1 MASEA
6 KAEAEHV
13 LLPVPDMTGT
23 PSPSKIP
30 RTSTLRLEQSPAD
43 GTAAGGPDTIL
54 YLAFGSNLCAETFLG
69 RRKISPLS
77 QLNVTCPSLRL
88 TFSIPGLPY
97 MEPCFANTAVRE
109 IPKEPAL
116 PDPRNPAPV
125 IPPPVDDPED
135 APPRWEK
142 GLVGV
147 VYEVTK
153 EDYAKIIATEGGG
166 SGYQEIVVPC
176 LAIPPRIQ
184 VPENPGGIIPKP
196 FLAHTLCMPILP
208 DLPQKPGDGKGA
220 KRTQYSDSEDNS
232 GGGDDDNDDDD
243 GGNKGWWWRFIRR
256 GRQRP
261 DPDYAQPSERY
272 LNLLRTGAAEHELPD
287 EYQAYLAALR
297 PFTTTTWRQKV
308 GKAVMGLMW
317 GPLLMTTFGLGS
329 LIADDKGKVPTWYAG
344 CMTGTFSCIW
354 VSYDWIL
361 KPLFGDGERTMEKK
375 GEKKVAWWRLGARG
389 GQIRLPAGDERVA

>member
-13 LLPVPDMTGT
+13 LLPVPDMT
-23 PSPSKIP
+23 
-30 RTSTLRLEQSPAD
+30 AD

-166 SGYQEIVVPC
+166 SGYQEIV
-176 LAIPPRIQ
+176 
-184 VPENPGGIIPKP
+184 
-196 FLAHTLCMPILP
+196 
-208 DLPQKPGDGKGA
+208 
-220 KRTQYSDSEDNS
+220 RTQYSDSEDNS

-375 GEKKVAWWRLGARG
+375 GEKKVAWWSEVPVGRVTGILGVACRNIEP
-389 GQIRLPAGDERVA
+389 QISSALQRSLRVRLPNQV